1 MADDDDEPQEK
12 CVIVKQGAAE
22 WMTTYSDMVTLLLC
36 FFVLL
41 MNPEAIDGA
50 RMELIMYSF
59 NGLGPL
65 AGGNTLEVGEL
76 AELGNSIMSMP
87 SQSKGVGLDQAR
99 KTAVSLFKPEIQ
111 SDKVKVTEDERGLVI
126 TLASDVF
133 FRPASAD
140 LNMEQARSILTKLA
154 DLLTMEQLEDRKFR
168 IEGHTDTS
176 PTNPDGPWPSNWEL
190 SAARSAN
197 VLHYLTDFGADEYQ
211 FQIMGMAHT
220 VPVVYPDD
228 TEEARAENRRV
239 DIIILSEG
247 HL

>member
-1 MADDDDEPQEK
+1 VADDDDEKEK
-12 CVIVKQGAAE
+12 CVIIKQGAAE

-65 AGGNTLEVGEL
+65 AGGNTLQVGEL

-87 SQSKGVGLDQAR
+87 SQSKGTGLDQAR

-111 SDKVKVTEDERGLVI
+111 SDKVKVTEDERGLII

-133 FRPASAD
+133 FRPASAE
-140 LNMEQARSILTKLA
+140 LNMEQARGILTKLA
-154 DLLTMEQLEDRKFR
+154 DLLSMDELAGRTFR
-168 IEGHTDTS
+168 IEGHTDSS
-176 PTNPDGPWPSNWEL
+176 PTDPLGPWPTNWEL

-211 FQIMGMAHT
+211 FQIMGLADT
-220 VPVVYPDD
+220 RPEEENED

-239 DIIILSEG
+239 DVVILTDG

>member
-1 MADDDDEPQEK
+1 MADDDGPQEK
-12 CVIVKQGAAE
+12 CVIVKKGAAE

-76 AELGNSIMSMP
+76 AELGNSIMAMP
-87 SQSKGVGLDQAR
+87 SQSKGAGLDQAR

-111 SDKVKVTEDERGLVI
+111 SDKVKVSEDERGLII

-133 FRPASAD
+133 F
-140 LNMEQARSILTKLA
+140 
-154 DLLTMEQLEDRKFR
+154 
-168 IEGHTDTS
+168 
-176 PTNPDGPWPSNWEL
+176 
-190 SAARSAN
+190 
-197 VLHYLTDFGADEYQ
+197 
-211 FQIMGMAHT
+211 
-220 VPVVYPDD
+220 
-228 TEEARAENRRV
+228 
-239 DIIILSEG
+239 
-247 HL
+247 

>member
-1 MADDDDEPQEK
+1 MAEDDDDEKEK
-12 CVIVKQGAAE
+12 CPECKQGAAA
-22 WMTTYSDMVTLLLC
+22 WMTTYADMVTLLLC

-111 SDKVKVTEDERGLVI
+111 SEKVKVTEDERGLVI

-133 FRPASAD
+133 FRPASAE
-140 LNMEQARSILTKLA
+140 LNMEQARGILTKLA
-154 DLLTMEQLEDRKFR
+154 DLLTMNDLSTRTFR

-176 PTNPDGPWPSNWEL
+176 PTDPNGPWPSNWEL

-197 VLHYLTDFGADEYQ
+197 VLHYLTDFGANEFQ
-211 FQIMGMAHT
+211 FQIMGLAHT
-220 VPVVYPDD
+220 NPVIYPDD
-228 TEEARAENRRV
+228 TEEARSENRRV
-239 DIIILSEG
+239 DVIIISDG

>member
-1 MADDDDEPQEK
+1 MADDDENEK

-65 AGGNTLEVGEL
+65 AGGNTLQVGEL

-87 SQSKGVGLDQAR
+87 SQSKGTGLDQAR

-111 SDKVKVTEDERGLVI
+111 SDKVKVTEDERGLII

-133 FRPASAD
+133 FRPASAE
-140 LNMEQARSILTKLA
+140 LNMEQARGILTKLA
-154 DLLTMEQLEDRKFR
+154 DLLSMDELSGRTFR
-168 IEGHTDTS
+168 IEGHTDSS
-176 PTNPDGPWPSNWEL
+176 PTDPRGPWPTNWEL

-197 VLHYLTDFGADEYQ
+197 VLHYLTDFGVDEYQ
-211 FQIMGMAHT
+211 FQIMGLADT
-220 VPVVYPDD
+220 RPEEENED
-228 TEEARAENRRV
+228 TEEARAKNRRV
-239 DIIILSEG
+239 DVVILTDG

>member
-1 MADDDDEPQEK
+1 MADDEEQGK

-41 MNPEAIDGA
+41 MNPEAVDGA

-87 SQSKGVGLDQAR
+87 SQSKGIGLDQAR
-99 KTAVSLFKPEIQ
+99 KTAVSLFKPEVQ
-111 SDKVKVTEDERGLVI
+111 SDKVKITEDERGLVI

-133 FRPASAD
+133 FRPASAE
-140 LNMEQARSILTKLA
+140 LNMEQARSVLTKLA
-154 DLLTMEQLEDRKFR
+154 DLLTMDSLADRKFR
-168 IEGHTDTS
+168 IEGHTDSS
-176 PTNPDGPWPSNWEL
+176 PTDPDGPWPSNWEL

-197 VLHYLTDFGADEYQ
+197 VLHYLTDFGCDEFQ
-211 FQIMGMAHT
+211 FQIMGAAHT
-220 VPVVYPDD
+220 SPVVYPDD

-239 DIIILSEG
+239 DVIILTDG

>member
-1 MADDDDEPQEK
+1 MADEDEQQEK

-65 AGGNTLEVGEL
+65 AGGNTLEIGEL

-87 SQSKGVGLDQAR
+87 SQSKGAGLDKAR
-99 KTAVSLFKPEIQ
+99 KTAVSLFKPEID
-111 SDKVKVTEDERGLVI
+111 SDKVKVSEDERGLVI
-126 TLASDVF
+126 TLAADVF
-133 FRPASAD
+133 FRPASAE
-140 LNMEQARSILTKLA
+140 LNMEQARGILTKLA
-154 DLLTMEQLEDRKFR
+154 DLLTMDELADRSFR
-168 IEGHTDTS
+168 IEGHTDSS
-176 PTNPDGPWPSNWEL
+176 PTDPEGEWPSNWEL

-197 VLHYLTDFGADEYQ
+197 VLHYLTDFGADEFQ
-211 FQIMGMAHT
+211 FQIMGLAHT
-220 VPVVYPDD
+220 NPVLYPDD
-228 TEEARAENRRV
+228 TEDARSENRRV
-239 DIIILSEG
+239 EVIILSEG

>member
-1 MADDDDEPQEK
+1 MSDEEEQGK

-41 MNPEAIDGA
+41 MNPEAVDGA

-133 FRPASAD
+133 FRPASAE
-140 LNMEQARSILTKLA
+140 LNMEQARGVLTKLA
-154 DLLTMEQLEDRKFR
+154 DLLTMDDLADRKFR

-176 PTNPDGPWPSNWEL
+176 PTDPDGPWPSNWEL

-197 VLHYLTDFGADEYQ
+197 VLHYLTDFGCDEFQ
-211 FQIMGMAHT
+211 FRIMGAAHT
-220 VPVVYPDD
+220 SPVVYPDD

-239 DIIILSEG
+239 DVIILTDG

>member
-1 MADDDDEPQEK
+1 MADDDEQEK

-87 SQSKGVGLDQAR
+87 SQSKGAGLDQAR

-111 SDKVKVTEDERGLVI
+111 SDKVKVTEDERGLII

-133 FRPASAD
+133 FKPASAE
-140 LNMEQARSILTKLA
+140 LNMEQSRSILTKLA
-154 DLLTMEQLEDRKFR
+154 DLLTMEELSNRKFR
-168 IEGHTDTS
+168 IEGHTDSS
-176 PTNPDGPWPSNWEL
+176 PTDPDGPWPSNWEL

-197 VLHYLTDFGADEYQ
+197 VLHYLTDFGADEFQ
-211 FQIMGMAHT
+211 FQITGLAHT
-220 VPVVYPDD
+220 VPLVYPDD

-239 DIIILSEG
+239 DVIILSEG

>member
-1 MADDDDEPQEK
+1 MADEEDNQEK

-87 SQSKGVGLDQAR
+87 SQSKGTGLDQAR

-111 SDKVKVTEDERGLVI
+111 SDKVKVTEDERGLII
-126 TLASDVF
+126 TLASDILF
-133 FRPASAD
+133 EPASSE
-140 LNMEQARSILTKLA
+140 LNMEQSRNILTKLA
-154 DLLTMEQLEDRKFR
+154 DLLTMNELSTRKFR
-168 IEGHTDTS
+168 IEGHTDSS
-176 PTNPDGPWPSNWEL
+176 PTDPKSAWPSNWEL

-197 VLHYLTDFGADEYQ
+197 VLHYLTDFGADEFQ

-220 VPVVYPDD
+220 NPLVYPDD

-239 DIIILSEG
+239 DVIILSDG